1 MDVLSINVLENSSD
15 TAVFRI
21 EVQCPD
27 PFLLSYWIQKAF
39 FDNGEV
45 QQTNLLIKEDCT
57 GLEFVLRV
65 LHRCSRLPNDYY
77 LSPFL
82 VTLCLDA
89 LVFNYQLPQQPDWD
103 GTIREAMRGNCLELR
118 R

>member
-1 MDVLSINVLENSSD
+1 MDILNINVLGNSTD

-21 EVQCPD
+21 HVECTD
-27 PFLLSYWIQKAF
+27 PVLLRYWIRKGF
-39 FDNGEV
+39 FYNREV
-45 QQTNLLIKEDCT
+45 QQTDLLVEEDYT

-82 VTLCLDA
+82 ITLCLDA
-89 LVFNYQLPQQPDWD
+89 LVFNYQLPQRPDWD
-103 GTIREAMRGNCLELR
+103 GTIREAMRGNCLQLR